1 MVTQSELSQLLID
14 HSRAKAVPAP
24 SESKEGEKSAS
35 PVELSQHKPVDL
47 ITAIAEVTSINKVYS
62 TAKLPPRLPSPF
74 KRWTPE
80 LAPDAPHD
88 PNAYFPMVLY
98 K

>member
-1 MVTQSELSQLLID
+1 MSLSI
-14 HSRAKAVPAP
+14 PAP
-24 SESKEGEKSAS
+24 SEGDKSS
-35 PVELSQHKPVDL
+35 PPVEAIKRESVGLV
-47 ITAIAEVTSINKVYS
+47 TAIEEVTSANNVFS
-62 TAKLPPRLPSPF
+62 TAKLPPRLPSSF
-74 KRWTPE
+74 RRWTPE